1 MVDQLTTLAP
11 DSPVDLTPVSD
22 ADDEHQENFF
32 FHLIE
37 YPIVPDAQ
45 AIKFLFAFDPFD
57 TWRVRFFGE
66 RIDPLLYSTSH

>member
-1 MVDQLTTLAP
+1 MCLSVLAP

-22 ADDEHQENFF
+22 ADDEHQESFF

-45 AIKFLFAFDPFD
+45 AIEFLFAFD
-57 TWRVRFFGE
+57 FF
-66 RIDPLLYSTSH
+66 